1 MPVRDLDLIAAHL
14 VRHAPVLS
22 APGSHAQAAVAL
34 VLHQPPG
41 GVPELLFIQ
50 RAKTPGDPWS
60 GQMALPGGR
69 RDPGDLD
76 LAKTAARET
85 LEEVGVQ
92 LDTPIGRL
100 DDFSGS
106 PRHARPI
113 VVSPFV
119 YRVAARPE
127 LATNHE
133 VRGTVWVPM
142 PVLVDPGA
150 AVHYEFRRDIPE
162 GRFPAFHYQGYTVW
176 GLTYRVLG
184 SFLRVLGS
192 AYPALDRNRV
202 VRDDNS
208 Q

>member
-14 VRHAPVLS
+14 ARHDPVVHR
-22 APGSHAQAAVAL
+22 PGSHAEAAVARG
-34 VLHQPPG
+34 LHQPPG

-50 RAKTPGDPWS
+50 RAQTPGDPWS

-69 RDPGDLD
+69 RDPGDPD
-76 LAKTAARET
+76 LAATAARET
-85 LEEVGVQ
+85 LEEVGVP
-92 LDTPIGRL
+92 LPGPLGRL

-106 PRHARPI
+106 RRHVRPI

-119 YRVAARPE
+119 YRVDERPRV
-127 LATNHE
+127 TPNYE
-133 VRGTVWVPM
+133 VRDTVWVPL
-142 PVLVDPGA
+142 PVLVDPTA
-150 AVHYEFRRDIPE
+150 AVHYEFRRDVPE
-162 GRFPAFHYQGYTVW
+162 GRFPAFHYAGYTVW

-184 SFLRVLGS
+184 NFLRVLGRD
-192 AYPALDRNRV
+192 YPELDLNRV